1 MRTVLHYSARCENAD
16 TRSLINEEATAQGA
30 DELAK
35 DSVNNENKL
44 FCMLLQFILTS
55 LIILIVIKLFIPS
68 LETHLT
74 IMLITTFLN
83 LPSNEDESHQQ
94 VSD

>member
-35 DSVNNENKL
+35 DSVSNEKN
-44 FCMLLQFILTS
+44 ILS
-55 LIILIVIKLFIPS
+55 VIAIYFSISIHIFKRLII
-68 LETHLT
+68 
-74 IMLITTFLN
+74 
-83 LPSNEDESHQQ
+83 
-94 VSD
+94 

>member
-35 DSVNNENKL
+35 DSVSNGKI
-44 FCMLLQFILTS
+44 FCLLLL
-55 LIILIVIKLFIPS
+55 LIS
-68 LETHLT
+68 
-74 IMLITTFLN
+74 M
-83 LPSNEDESHQQ
+83 
-94 VSD
+94 

>member
-35 DSVNNENKL
+35 DSVSNGII
-44 FCMLLQFILTS
+44 FCLLL
-55 LIILIVIKLFIPS
+55 L
-68 LETHLT
+68 
-74 IMLITTFLN
+74 LN
-83 LPSNEDESHQQ
+83 FERFCNIDSNEMIYT
-94 VSD
+94 

>member
-35 DSVNNENKL
+35 DSVSNGKI
-44 FCMLLQFILTS
+44 FCMLLLFLSISMFTLKG
-55 LIILIVIKLFIPS
+55 LIILILMK
-68 LETHLT
+68 
-74 IMLITTFLN
+74 
-83 LPSNEDESHQQ
+83 
-94 VSD
+94 

>member
-35 DSVNNENKL
+35 DSVSNENKNL
-44 FCMLLQFILTS
+44 CPIIIFKL
-55 LIILIVIKLFIPS
+55 LIILILMKCFIPS
-68 LETHLT
+68 LETHLI

-94 VSD
+94 VSG

>member
-35 DSVNNENKL
+35 DLV
-44 FCMLLQFILTS
+44 
-55 LIILIVIKLFIPS
+55 
-68 LETHLT
+68 
-74 IMLITTFLN
+74 
-83 LPSNEDESHQQ
+83 SNEKNCLLLLFTLNQCTH
-94 VSD
+94 

>member
-35 DSVNNENKL
+35 DSVSNENRNLLPVIAIISIHISKL
-44 FCMLLQFILTS
+44 
-55 LIILIVIKLFIPS
+55 LIILILMK
-68 LETHLT
+68 
-74 IMLITTFLN
+74 
-83 LPSNEDESHQQ
+83 
-94 VSD
+94 

>member
-35 DSVNNENKL
+35 DSVSNEN
-44 FCMLLQFILTS
+44 TS
-55 LIILIVIKLFIPS
+55 LLPVIAIY
-68 LETHLT
+68 
-74 IMLITTFLN
+74 TFPN
-83 LPSNEDESHQQ
+83 S
-94 VSD
+94 

>member
-35 DSVNNENKL
+35 DSVSNGKI
-44 FCMLLQFILTS
+44 FCLLLLLT
-55 LIILIVIKLFIPS
+55 
-68 LETHLT
+68 
-74 IMLITTFLN
+74 LN
-83 LPSNEDESHQQ
+83 FERLCNIDSNEMIYT
-94 VSD
+94 

>member
-35 DSVNNENKL
+35 DSVSNVNRN
-44 FCMLLQFILTS
+44 LLH
-55 LIILIVIKLFIPS
+55 VIAIK
-68 LETHLT
+68 THFQ
-74 IMLITTFLN
+74 TFDN
-83 LPSNEDESHQQ
+83 IDSNEMIYT
-94 VSD
+94 

>member
-35 DSVNNENKL
+35 DLV
-44 FCMLLQFILTS
+44 
-55 LIILIVIKLFIPS
+55 
-68 LETHLT
+68 
-74 IMLITTFLN
+74 
-83 LPSNEDESHQQ
+83 SNEKNCLLLLFTLVRNNVHIERLDNIDSN
-94 VSD
+94 SMIYT

>member
-35 DSVNNENKL
+35 DSV
-44 FCMLLQFILTS
+44 
-55 LIILIVIKLFIPS
+55 
-68 LETHLT
+68 
-74 IMLITTFLN
+74 
-83 LPSNEDESHQQ
+83 SNEKNILSVIAIYINSHFQTLDNID
-94 VSD
+94 SNE

>member
-35 DSVNNENKL
+35 DSVSNENRNL
-44 FCMLLQFILTS
+44 LPVIAIGFALDVDAQVRTLQFR
-55 LIILIVIKLFIPS
+55 
-68 LETHLT
+68 
-74 IMLITTFLN
+74 
-83 LPSNEDESHQQ
+83 
-94 VSD
+94 

>member
-35 DSVNNENKL
+35 DLV
-44 FCMLLQFILTS
+44 
-55 LIILIVIKLFIPS
+55 
-68 LETHLT
+68 
-74 IMLITTFLN
+74 
-83 LPSNEDESHQQ
+83 SNEKNCLLLLFTLVRNFGLHIERLDNIDSN
-94 VSD
+94 SMIYT

>member
-35 DSVNNENKL
+35 DSVSNGKKSFVCYCYYINVHFDGLDN
-44 FCMLLQFILTS
+44 
-55 LIILIVIKLFIPS
+55 IV
-68 LETHLT
+68 
-74 IMLITTFLN
+74 
-83 LPSNEDESHQQ
+83 SNEMIYT
-94 VSD
+94 

>member
-35 DSVNNENKL
+35 DSVSNDKTI
-44 FCMLLQFILTS
+44 FS
-55 LIILIVIKLFIPS
+55 VIARIEQK
-68 LETHLT
+68 
-74 IMLITTFLN
+74 
-83 LPSNEDESHQQ
+83 
-94 VSD
+94 

>member
-35 DSVNNENKL
+35 DLVSNEKNCLSLL
-44 FCMLLQFILTS
+44 FFLSKSMYTLKG
-55 LIILIVIKLFIPS
+55 LIILI
-68 LETHLT
+68 
-74 IMLITTFLN
+74 LI
-83 LPSNEDESHQQ
+83 Q
-94 VSD
+94 

>member
-35 DSVNNENKL
+35 DLVSNEKNCLLLL
-44 FCMLLQFILTS
+44 FKSMYTLKG
-55 LIILIVIKLFIPS
+55 LIILI
-68 LETHLT
+68 
-74 IMLITTFLN
+74 LI
-83 LPSNEDESHQQ
+83 Q
-94 VSD
+94 

>member
-35 DSVNNENKL
+35 DSVRHENKNTL
-44 FCMLLQFILTS
+44 P
-55 LIILIVIKLFIPS
+55 VIDITPS
-68 LETHLT
+68 KA
-74 IMLITTFLN
+74 
-83 LPSNEDESHQQ
+83 
-94 VSD
+94 